1 MIPAVFV
8 KLDRLQLNSNGKVEL
23 RELPDPGA
31 QRPELVVGYVAPR
44 TEDEAA
50 LVRIWQEVL
59 GLEQIGVEDNFFDLG
74 GHSLMATQVISRVR
88 ETLNAELPLRVF
100 FETPTVASLSQVIV
114 QSRAEN
120 SDDQMLE
127 DILREIEELPAD
139 ELVQS
144 ATAAGNEG
152 EF

>member
-1 MIPAVFV
+1 MEQRIADVWQ
-8 KLDRLQLNSNGKVEL
+8 RL
-23 RELPDPGA
+23 
-31 QRPELVVGYVAPR
+31 
-44 TEDEAA
+44 
-50 LVRIWQEVL
+50 L
-59 GLEQIGVEDNFFDLG
+59 GFEQIGVEDNFFDLG